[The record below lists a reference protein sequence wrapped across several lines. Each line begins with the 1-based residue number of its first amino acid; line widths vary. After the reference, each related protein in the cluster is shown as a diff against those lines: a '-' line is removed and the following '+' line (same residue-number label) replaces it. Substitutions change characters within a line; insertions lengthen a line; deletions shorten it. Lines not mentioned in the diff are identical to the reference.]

1 MENETLRGPESAIVY
16 SFEVIIGSG
25 VIVLSVRRKNNK
37 GELD

>member
-1 MENETLRGPESAIVY
+1 MKPWEDRSLYVIVY

-25 VIVLSVRRKNNK
+25 VIVLSVRRKNNT